1 MRFTLSTLLLPLLA
15 LFPLLIQGAPLSE
28 EPVAVTAQGIKIHSA
43 GPVVHAGSDSG
54 SDGGRSKFGVG
65 PEIPQRHPASP
76 SSTDGDVGLFVPVDI
91 DVDVNLR

>member
-15 LFPLLIQGAPLSE
+15 LFPLLIQGAPSPQK
-28 EPVAVTAQGIKIHSA
+28 PVVVDDQGIETHSP

-54 SDGGRSKFGVG
+54 LDGGRSKFGVG

-76 SSTDGDVGLFVPVDI
+76 SSTDGEVDLGIPADVG
-91 DVDVNLR
+91 VDVNLR